1 MWDILKN
8 QFNFGKRNKQTTRS
22 INKAET
28 SEMLKENDAESDF
41 KNAATFEEIS
51 KQHHTINIENSST
64 ERVIPENVLISVLD
78 IKSDDSMVTVENNTY
93 HIHRISAESIEN
105 LHNENGDLV
114 KVVNLKPPTIVSVN
128 TKDDK
133 SIIGTFTET
142 LTDSSE
148 NFFIIKDEE
157 NRDSVQQR

>member
-41 KNAATFEEIS
+41 KNAATFDEIS
-51 KQHHTINIENSST
+51 TQHYTINIENSST
-64 ERVIPENVLISVLD
+64 ERVIPENVLISVLG
-78 IKSDDSMVTVENNTY
+78 IKSDDSMVTVENN
-93 HIHRISAESIEN
+93 INRISAENIDN
-105 LHNENGDLV
+105 LHNENGDLI

-133 SIIGTFTET
+133 SITDTFTET

-148 NFFIIKDEE
+148 NFFIIKEEE
-157 NRDSVQQR
+157 NKAIVQQR